1 LSLHNRD
8 GDTEL
13 VTIHLPLIA
22 EAGVTLAEFGATA
35 KAIGR
40 PEFFPCLIQGLQQ
53 MLPFR
58 NSDMVI
64 GDLHRYQ
71 RPPELV
77 GVFGDETYTS
87 VIRELYLP
95 SGYQLCPEMTAIHS
109 GLHNGIFSMAE
120 FGADNFLASECYA
133 AYYGALE
140 IRNFYDLF
148 CDLGDGRVVGW
159 SVCRHLGEPDFTTA
173 EDRRLRWL
181 APLLVGLVARH
192 CQLAF
197 PARVHLATGTRS
209 ALPSEI
215 TAALSRLASEPL
227 TRRELEVALLLIR
240 GFSTKAVSRQ
250 LHIAPATEAVHRRNI
265 FRKLRMASQ
274 VELVSYCLG
283 EFRDRAPIPH

>member
-1 LSLHNRD
+1 
-8 GDTEL
+8 

-22 EAGVTLAEFGATA
+22 EAGITLAEFGATA

-64 GDLHRYQ
+64 GDLHRHQ

-87 VIRELYLP
+87 VIREVYLP
-95 SGYQLCPEMTAIHS
+95 SGYQLCPEMTAIRS

-120 FGADNFLASECYA
+120 FGADNFLTSECYT

-159 SVCRHLGEPDFTTA
+159 SVCRHLGEPDFTAA

-181 APLLVGLVARH
+181 APLLAGLVARH

-197 PARVHLATGTRS
+197 PARVRLATGTRS
-209 ALPSEI
+209 ALPTEI

-240 GFSTKAVSRQ
+240 GFSTKAVSKQ

-265 FRKLRMASQ
+265 FRKLHMASQ
-274 VELVSYCLG
+274 IELVSYCLG
-283 EFRDRAPIPH
+283 EFGDRAPIPH

>member
-1 LSLHNRD
+1 MRRSLPVFRY
-8 GDTEL
+8 
-13 VTIHLPLIA
+13 A
-22 EAGVTLAEFGATA
+22 LAEFGATA

-40 PEFFPCLIQGLQQ
+40 PEFFPCLIQGLHQ

-64 GDLHRYQ
+64 GDLHRHE

-77 GVFGDETYTS
+77 GVFGDETYSS
-87 VIRELYLP
+87 VIRERYLP
-95 SGYQLCPEMTAIHS
+95 SGYQLCPEIAAIRS
-109 GLHNGIFSMAE
+109 GLRNGIFSMAE
-120 FGADNFLASECYA
+120 FGADNFLATECYG

-148 CDLGDGRVVGW
+148 SDLGDGRVVGW
-159 SVCRHLGEPDFTTA
+159 SICRHLREPDFTPA

-197 PARVHLATGTRS
+197 PARVQSSTDTRS
-209 ALPSEI
+209 TVPSEI
-215 TAALSRLASEPL
+215 TAALSRIASEPL
-227 TRRELEVALLLIR
+227 TERELEVALLLIQ
-240 GFSTKAVSRQ
+240 GLPTKAVSKR

-265 FRKLRMASQ
+265 YRKLRIASQ

-283 EFRDRAPIPH
+283 EIGDRAPFPH